1 MEGFPFIEAIRQL
14 RNELGRKQVM
24 FIHLTF
30 IPYLSAASE
39 YKTKPTQ
46 HSVKELLKLGIQPDV
61 LLCRCDKK
69 LTDEQKK
76 KISLFCNISELSV
89 ISVVDV
95 KDIDKRAHWVVKL
108 DNEVKSYFEW
118 VDF

>member
-1 MEGFPFIEAIRQL
+1 M
-14 RNELGRKQVM
+14 
-24 FIHLTF
+24 
-30 IPYLSAASE
+30 
-39 YKTKPTQ
+39 KTKPTQ